1 MLKVTSKKV
10 MSIITVSSMLLAVG
24 AVAYA
29 DTTLKKISAYQNAA
43 ISIEVDNQKVNL
55 SSSEGTMYPIIY
67 EGHSYVS
74 AKAVSEA
81 LGATVKWDNSRQAVV
96 ITSANGGTS
105 TSVVPDKDNTVAQ
118 ATAKPATVSTPPATE
133 STPQATPKPA
143 ASSSATTSSNSGAS
157 FADAVKLGTSFTYT
171 DLDNYYSPKGDSTSA
186 QYTFTINKVTS
197 TTLGQLKALGFEEH
211 VTDPDVAVD
220 YVLLDVT
227 LKVKNASLV
236 KGSQGQGWKFLSSFT
251 PTIWGAETSSGQYYI
266 GGSSDYFE
274 GSLGENIEKL
284 LADFPEVTPSKPGSF
299 EASGKVILPIIKGK
313 ENSLVLRRND
323 SKLESDKTSIYF
335 KLK

>member
-1 MLKVTSKKV
+1 

-133 STPQATPKPA
+133 PTPQATPKPA

-171 DLDNYYSPKGDSTSA
+171 DLDNNYSPKGDSTSA

-197 TTLGQLKALGFEEH
+197 TTLGQLHALGFEEH

-227 LKVKNASLV
+227 LKVKNATLV
-236 KGSQGQGWKFLSSFT
+236 KGSEDQGRKFLSSFT
-251 PTIWGAETSSGQYYI
+251 PTIWGVETSSGQYYI

-299 EASGKVILPIIKGK
+299 EASGKVVLPIIKGK
-313 ENSLVLRRND
+313 ENTLILYRND
-323 SKLESDKTSIYF
+323 SKLESDKRSIYF

>member
-1 MLKVTSKKV
+1 

-157 FADAVKLGTSFTYT
+157 FADAVKLGTSLLIRTLITIIALKVIQHLFNI
-171 DLDNYYSPKGDSTSA
+171 LSLSIRLRRLLSDNYML
-186 QYTFTINKVTS
+186 
-197 TTLGQLKALGFEEH
+197 LGLR
-211 VTDPDVAVD
+211 
-220 YVLLDVT
+220 
-227 LKVKNASLV
+227 NMSLI
-236 KGSQGQGWKFLSSFT
+236 
-251 PTIWGAETSSGQYYI
+251 PM
-266 GGSSDYFE
+266 
-274 GSLGENIEKL
+274 
-284 LADFPEVTPSKPGSF
+284 
-299 EASGKVILPIIKGK
+299 
-313 ENSLVLRRND
+313 
-323 SKLESDKTSIYF
+323 
-335 KLK
+335 